1 MILVRPAANAIHVRR
16 PGKAPARTH
25 ALVNVYNY
33 MLHNLKYGFILSRL
47 PPCGVCRTAGAGVA
61 TLDPNG
67 QSNRKVKYTTLRVF
81 CVLRDAIVQLGW
93 FQGLEH
99 VYIFP
104 DTGTRSLLLT
114 ANGLP
119 HRPRD
124 RDPHC
129 TRVHSPTEP
138 PPARG
143 HHPAGYGFKK

>member
-104 DTGTRSLLLT
+104 DTGTRSLLLKGS
-114 ANGLP
+114 A
-119 HRPRD
+119 
-124 RDPHC
+124 
-129 TRVHSPTEP
+129 
-138 PPARG
+138 
-143 HHPAGYGFKK
+143 